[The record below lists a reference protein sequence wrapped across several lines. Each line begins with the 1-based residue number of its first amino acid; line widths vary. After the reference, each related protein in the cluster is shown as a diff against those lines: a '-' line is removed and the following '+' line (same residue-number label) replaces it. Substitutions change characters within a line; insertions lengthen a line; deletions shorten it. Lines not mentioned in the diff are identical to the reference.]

1 VILIGIDPGVHT
13 GFASWDA
20 TEGKFRDVLSL
31 SIHRAMERVKDQAV
45 FTAQS
50 MLVIFEDARM
60 RTWFGSADERQRKYG
75 AAIREGVGSVKRDC
89 SIWEEFLQDFDIP
102 YQANKPIT
110 HGTKWTPEYFKRT
123 TGWQGRTSEHARDAG
138 VLVFGINEPMAQG
151 MRRSWEQARTN
162 AKAPAHTSAH
172 R

>member
-1 VILIGIDPGVHT
+1 MILIGIDPGVHT
-13 GFASWDA
+13 GFASWDTQA
-20 TEGKFRDVLSL
+20 REFREVASL

-89 SIWEEFLQDFDIP
+89 LIWEDFLEDHGIP
-102 YQANKPIT
+102 YQGNRPIT
-110 HGTKWTPEYFKRT
+110 HGTKWTPEYFKRH

-151 MRRSWEQARTN
+151 MLRSWEQARANKT
-162 AKAPAHTSAH
+162 ASTST
-172 R
+172 RR